1 MWEKLLNQFSLF
13 NDFEHNND
21 FDFKDI
27 QSNNDFDFK
36 DIQSNNDFDFKDIQS
51 NNDFD
56 FDYNNEK
63 KKMEIPSASTLQFLC
78 KLSIKISKVIDFYY
92 YSDSFRGKVKIVE
105 DEGVRILYK
114 NNEEHTSPIVRIYK
128 VENEFLIVTEN
139 TICSFIFNF
148 KNKNH

>member
-1 MWEKLLNQFSLF
+1 MWEKLLNQFSLYNNF
-13 NDFEHNND
+13 NHNNIQSKND

-27 QSNNDFDFK
+27 QSKNDFDFK
-36 DIQSNNDFDFKDIQS
+36 DIQSKNDFDFKDIQS
-51 NNDFD
+51 HNY

-114 NNEEHTSPIVRIYK
+114 NNEEYTSPIVRIWK
-128 VENEFLIVTEN
+128 MN
-139 TICSFIFNF
+139 S
-148 KNKNH
+148 